1 MVSTHTSPHANNRTY
16 LDGMWSFGKTVTAY
30 CTAIS
35 LAWCSFFKSM
45 KTIWI
50 QWISI
55 HKITWTVKWNGKLL
69 VCTTNEGNI
78 LGLRKNYKKTK
89 TIGRQWNWNFFH
101 IPSSPHNFFL
111 LYSQNRRTWLKFI
124 QWVEN
129 IYLQECIPVGCVPP
143 ARNRMG
149 RGSP

>member
-1 MVSTHTSPHANNRTY
+1 M
-16 LDGMWSFGKTVTAY
+16 
-30 CTAIS
+30 
-35 LAWCSFFKSM
+35 
-45 KTIWI
+45 
-50 QWISI
+50 
-55 HKITWTVKWNGKLL
+55 
-69 VCTTNEGNI
+69 CTTNEGNI

-111 LYSQNRRTWLKFI
+111 LYSHNRRTWLKFI

-149 RGSP
+149 RGSPQETPWDRDPPWTETPLDRDTPWTETPPGQGYSADRDPPCRQKNTCENANKSRYLFDVFHDYSLHQS